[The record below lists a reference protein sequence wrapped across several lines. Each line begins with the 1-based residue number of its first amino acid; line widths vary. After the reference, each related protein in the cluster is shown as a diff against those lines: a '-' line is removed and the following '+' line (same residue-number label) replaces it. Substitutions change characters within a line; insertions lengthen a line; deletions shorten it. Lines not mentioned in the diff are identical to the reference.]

1 MKHIALLALLLL
13 APISARATIFMTQ
26 QQALASAFPANA
38 KVERQTFFL
47 TTDQV
52 KQIKTKSGADEV
64 GQLVVRYVAKDANGA
79 ILGYAYFDA
88 HRVRTLPES
97 IMIVVTPAATIQRIE
112 ILAFNEPSD
121 YLPKRRWLDQLH
133 TKKLNDDL
141 AVNRAIRPIS
151 GASLSGRAIV
161 GASRRVL
168 ATHEV
173 LALPAPKK

>member
-1 MKHIALLALLLL
+1 MRRIVLLLFVLL
-13 APISARATIFMTQ
+13 APVTARATVFMTQ
-26 QQALASAFPANA
+26 QQALASAFPPNA

-47 TTDQV
+47 TNDQV
-52 KQIKTKSGADEV
+52 KQIRTKSGAEEV
-64 GQLVVRYVAKDANGA
+64 GQLVVRYVGKDASGA

-97 IMIVVTPAATIQRIE
+97 IMIVVSPANAIVRIE

-133 TKKLNDDL
+133 THKLNDDL